1 MTNLIDKNAAID
13 AVAFGITYAKAFD
26 KETGEVKEL
35 FAQSNYELRK
45 AVDRIKELPSTDAV
59 EVVRCKDCK
68 YWPYKTIPY
77 WDNQIEFKTYQ
88 WCASLGLHGGKGFCS
103 KGERRPDAD

>member
-1 MTNLIDKNAAID
+1 MSDLIDKNAAID

-35 FAQSNYELRK
+35 FAQGNYELRK
-45 AVDRIKELPSTDAV
+45 AVDRIKELPSADAV

-68 YWPYKTIPY
+68 HRVYTDDGESCPDDIVCDLWES
-77 WDNQIEFKTYQ
+77 D
-88 WCASLGLHGGKGFCS
+88 GFTETDYCS
-103 KGERRPDAD
+103 WGERRPDATN